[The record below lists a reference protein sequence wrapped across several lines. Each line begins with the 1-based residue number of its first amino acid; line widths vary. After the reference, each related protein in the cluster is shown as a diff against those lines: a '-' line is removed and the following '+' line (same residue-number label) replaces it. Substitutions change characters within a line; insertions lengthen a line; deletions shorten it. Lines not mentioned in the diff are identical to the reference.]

1 MHIMHQSSL
10 RFLLT
15 TALLFATHFSP
26 SLQAQDAKKTAQK
39 PTIEVEIVPS
49 PASSLVRINATLQ
62 RYNFIRPWEKGAP
75 TPRRGLGAFIT
86 GKRVLTTAEL
96 VENST
101 YIELELTGTGEKT
114 PAKIIGLD
122 YEANLALLEPI
133 DAKSTILDKLVPL
146 KLDDSVSAGD
156 TLEIWQVE
164 DNGNSVTTDVKVLR
178 VAVGNYFI
186 PGSRL
191 LTYPVKGSLQYHA
204 NSFTLPVVKNG
215 NLAGLLL
222 SYSSKEQT
230 SSLLPSP
237 IIKHFLD
244 DLKDGDYK
252 GFPNMGLGYAQ
263 TLDEQLR
270 KFTHI
275 SDKKGGVFVRRIVAD
290 SSAGKGGVK
299 EGDVIL
305 NLNGH
310 DIDSRGNYSNDKY
323 GKINFSHLVRGASN
337 VGDKVKLHIIRDG
350 KPIDLEFPLLR
361 KEPGDYLVDPYM
373 FDRGPRFMILGG
385 LIFQELTLP
394 YLKFWGDKWPTRG
407 PLNLVHAQANPEPYE
422 KEGRKKIVFLSQVV
436 KTPATIGYQGLGSI
450 ILTKV
455 NGQAINAIGDLA
467 EAFKKPNAQGLHK
480 IEFADHPKVIYLDA
494 RMALAINQQLSKYGI
509 GQLQNLK

>member
-1 MHIMHQSSL
+1 MYKKT
-10 RFLLT
+10 F
-15 TALLFATHFSP
+15 TALLTSLIFVAHFP
-26 SLQAQDAKKTAQK
+26 PLLLAKDDKTTNPK
-39 PTIEVEIVPS
+39 PVIEIEIVPS
-49 PASSLVRINATLQ
+49 PSSSLVRINATLQ

-86 GKRVLTTAEL
+86 GKQVLTTAEL

-114 PAKIIGLD
+114 PAKIVGLD

-133 DAKSTILDKLVPL
+133 DPKSKILDKLVPL
-146 KLDDSVSAGD
+146 KLDNTVVAGD
-156 TLEIWQVE
+156 NLEIWQVE
-164 DNGNSVTTDVKVLR
+164 NNGNSVTTDVKVLR

-186 PGSRL
+186 PGSQL
-191 LTYPVKGSLQYHA
+191 LTYQVKGSLQYHA
-204 NSFTLPVVKNG
+204 NSFTLPVIKNG

-222 SYSSKEQT
+222 SYSAKELT
-230 SSLLPSP
+230 SALLPAS
-237 IIKHFLD
+237 IIQHFLD
-244 DLKDGDYK
+244 DLKDGDYR
-252 GFPNMGLGYAQ
+252 GFPNLGLAYAQ

-270 KFTHI
+270 KFKHI
-275 SDKKGGVFVRRIVAD
+275 EDKKGGIFVRRVIAD
-290 SSAGKGGVK
+290 SSSGKGGVK
-299 EGDVIL
+299 EGDIIM
-305 NLNGH
+305 NINGH
-310 DIDSRGNYSNDKY
+310 DIDSRGNYLDAQY
-323 GKINFSHLVRGASN
+323 GKINFSHLVRGASK
-337 VGDKVKLHIIRDG
+337 VGDKVKMHIIREG
-350 KPIDLEFPLLR
+350 KAIDLEFTLLR

-450 ILTKV
+450 IVTKV
-455 NGQAINAIGDLA
+455 NGQQINTIGDLS

-494 RMALAINQQLSKYGI
+494 KMALTVNQQLSKYGI
-509 GQLQNLK
+509 GQLQNLN

>member
-1 MHIMHQSSL
+1 MYKSKTIQ
-10 RFLLT
+10 LLAAILLST
-15 TALLFATHFSP
+15 TIHSP
-26 SLQAQDAKKTAQK
+26 NVKAQGTAKVKT
-39 PTIEVEIVPS
+39 PIIEIVPS
-49 PASSLVRINATLQ
+49 PSSSLVRINATLQ

-86 GKRVLTTAEL
+86 GKQVLTTAEL

-101 YIELELTGTGEKT
+101 YIELELTDTGEKT
-114 PAKIIGLD
+114 PAKIVGLD

-133 DAKSTILDKLVPL
+133 DAKSKILDKLIPL
-146 KLDDSVSAGD
+146 KLDDSVVSGD
-156 TLEIWQVE
+156 RLEIWQVE

-178 VAVGNYFI
+178 VAIANYFI

-191 LTYPVKGSLQYHA
+191 LSYQVKGSLQYHA
-204 NSFTLPVVKNG
+204 NSYTLPVIKDG
-215 NLAGLLL
+215 KLAGLLL

-230 SSLLPSP
+230 STLLPSP
-237 IIKHFLD
+237 IIQHFLD

-252 GFPNMGLGYAQ
+252 GFANLGMAYAQ

-275 SDKKGGVFVRRIVAD
+275 TDKKGGVFVRRVIAD

-299 EGDVIL
+299 TGDVIL
-305 NLNGH
+305 SVNGH
-310 DIDSRGNYSNDKY
+310 TIDSRGYYLDARY
-323 GKINFSHLVRGASN
+323 GKLNFSHLVRGAAK
-337 VGDKVKLHIIRDG
+337 VGDQVKMNIIRDG
-350 KPIDLEFPLLR
+350 KVMDLKFPLLR
-361 KEPGDYLVDPYM
+361 KKPSDYLVDPYM

-407 PLNLVHAQANPEPYE
+407 PLNLVNAQANPEPYE

-436 KTPATIGYQGLGSI
+436 KTPATIGYQGFGSI
-450 ILTKV
+450 ILTQV
-455 NGQAINAIGDLA
+455 NGQKINDIQDLA
-467 EAFKKPNAQGLHK
+467 EAFKKPNPQGLHK
-480 IEFADHPKVIYLDA
+480 IEFTDHPKVIYLDA
-494 RMALAINQQLSKYGI
+494 KMALTINQQLSKYGI
-509 GQLQNLK
+509 GQLQNLD

>member
-1 MHIMHQSSL
+1 MHKQPFTCIL
-10 RFLLT
+10 TLLLLAVLYFPA
-15 TALLFATHFSP
+15 ALQGQNQAKAAVSP
-26 SLQAQDAKKTAQK
+26 TN
-39 PTIEVEIVPS
+39 
-49 PASSLVRINATLQ
+49 SLVRINATLQ

-75 TPRRGLGAFIT
+75 TPRRGLGALIT

-133 DAKSTILDKLVPL
+133 DAESKILDELIPL
-146 KLDDSVSAGD
+146 KLDDSVVPGD
-156 TLEIWQVE
+156 TLQIWQVE
-164 DNGNSVTTDVKVLR
+164 DNGESVITDVKVLR
-178 VAVGNYFI
+178 ISVANYFI
-186 PGSRL
+186 PGSHL
-191 LTYPVKGSLQYHA
+191 LTYQVKGSLQYHA
-204 NSFTLPVVKNG
+204 NSFTLPVVKNN
-215 NLAGLLL
+215 NLVGLLL

-230 SSLLPSP
+230 SNLLPAP

-244 DLKDGDYK
+244 DLDNGKYK
-252 GFPNMGLGYAQ
+252 GFPNLGVSYSQ

-275 SDKKGGVFVRRIVAD
+275 DDKKGGIFVRQVRPD
-290 SSAGKGGVK
+290 SSAGKGGLKV
-299 EGDVIL
+299 GDVIL
-305 NLNGH
+305 KINGH
-310 DIDSRGNYSNDKY
+310 DIDSRGNYVDKKY
-323 GKINFSHLVRGASN
+323 GTLNFGHLVRGGSN
-337 VGDKVKLHIIRDG
+337 VGDKVKMHIVREG
-350 KPIDLEFPLLR
+350 KTMDLEFELLR

-407 PLNLVHAQANPEPYE
+407 PLNLVNAQANPEPYE
-422 KEGRKKIVFLSQVV
+422 EEGRKKIVFLSQVV
-436 KTPATIGYQGLGSI
+436 KTPATIGYQGFGSI
-450 ILTKV
+450 IVTKV
-455 NGQAINAIGDLA
+455 NDQKINDIRDLA

-480 IEFADHPKVIYLDA
+480 IEFTDHPKVIYLDA

-509 GQLQNLK
+509 GQLQNLD

>member
-1 MHIMHQSSL
+1 MHKYSL
-10 RFLLT
+10 TYLLT
-15 TALLFATHFSP
+15 SLLLVTHFSP
-26 SLQAQDAKKTAQK
+26 ILHAKDDKAAKKTPKIA
-39 PTIEVEIVPS
+39 VEIVPS
-49 PASSLVRINATLQ
+49 PSSSLVRINATLQ

-114 PAKIIGLD
+114 PAKIVGLD

-133 DAKSTILDKLVPL
+133 DAKSKILDKLVPL
-146 KLDDSVSAGD
+146 KLDDTVVAGD
-156 TLEIWQVE
+156 NLEIWQVE

-186 PGSRL
+186 PGSQL
-191 LTYPVKGSLQYHA
+191 LTYQVKGSLQYHA
-204 NSFTLPVVKNG
+204 NSFTLPVVKDG

-230 SSLLPSP
+230 SNLLPSS

-252 GFPNMGLGYAQ
+252 GFPNLGLGYAQ

-270 KFTHI
+270 KFTQI
-275 SDKKGGVFVRRIVAD
+275 SDKKGGVFVRRVIDD

-299 EGDVIL
+299 EGDIIMSI
-305 NLNGH
+305 NGH
-310 DIDSRGNYSNDKY
+310 NIDSRGNYIDEKY
-323 GKINFSHLVRGASN
+323 GKINFSHLVRGSSN
-337 VGDKVKLHIIRDG
+337 VGDKVKMHIIRDG
-350 KPIDLEFPLLR
+350 KAIDLEFALLR
-361 KEPGDYLVDPYM
+361 KKPSDYLVDPYM

-436 KTPATIGYQGLGSI
+436 KTPATIGYEGFGSI
-450 ILTKV
+450 IITQV
-455 NGQAINAIGDLA
+455 NGQKINAIGDLA

-480 IEFADHPKVIYLDA
+480 IEFEDHPKVIYLDA

-509 GQLQNLK
+509 SQLQNLK

>member
-1 MHIMHQSSL
+1 M
-10 RFLLT
+10 F
-15 TALLFATHFSP
+15 HFSP
-26 SLQAQDAKKTAQK
+26 ALNAKDGDKVKKKT
-39 PTIEVEIVPS
+39 PPIEIEIVPS
-49 PASSLVRINATLQ
+49 PSSSLVRINATLQ

-114 PAKIIGLD
+114 PAKIVGLD

-133 DAKSTILDKLVPL
+133 DAKSKIFDKLIPL
-146 KLDDSVSAGD
+146 ELDDSVVAGD
-156 TLEIWQVE
+156 HLEIWQVE
-164 DNGNSVTTDVKVLR
+164 DNGNSVSTDVKVLR
-178 VAVGNYFI
+178 VAVSNYFI
-186 PGSRL
+186 PGSKL
-191 LTYPVKGSLQYHA
+191 LTYQVKGSLQYHA
-204 NSFTLPVVKNG
+204 NSFTLPVIKEG
-215 NLAGLLL
+215 KLAGLLL

-230 SSLLPSP
+230 SNLLPSP

-244 DLKDGDYK
+244 DLKNGEYK
-252 GFPNMGLGYAQ
+252 GFANLGLGYAQ

-270 KFTHI
+270 KFTHLT
-275 SDKKGGVFVRRIVAD
+275 DKKGGVFVRQVVAD

-299 EGDVIL
+299 TGDVIL
-305 NLNGH
+305 SINGQA
-310 DIDSRGNYSNDKY
+310 IDSRGNYVDKRY

-337 VGDKVKLHIIRDG
+337 VGDLVKMHIIRDG
-350 KPIDLEFPLLR
+350 NPLDLEFPLLR
-361 KEPGDYLVDPYM
+361 KKPGDYLVDPYM

-394 YLKFWGDKWPTRG
+394 YLKNWGDKWPTRG

-422 KEGRKKIVFLSQVV
+422 EEGRKKIVFLSQVV

-455 NGQAINAIGDLA
+455 NGQEINAIGDLA

-480 IEFADHPKVIYLDA
+480 IEFADHPKIIYLDA
-494 RMALAINQQLSKYGI
+494 RMALSVNQQLSKYGI